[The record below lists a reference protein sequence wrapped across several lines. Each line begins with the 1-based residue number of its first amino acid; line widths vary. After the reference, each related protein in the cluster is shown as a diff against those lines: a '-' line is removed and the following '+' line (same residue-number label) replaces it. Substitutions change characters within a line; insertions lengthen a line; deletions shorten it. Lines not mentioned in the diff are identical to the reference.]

1 MLVKQ
6 PLEEL
11 LKRSEHSVYRLVRM
25 ASQRALELSDGK
37 PSLVP
42 HTIDAKVT
50 TIALEEIRLG
60 KVEAKIPTPKKR

>member
-42 HTIDAKVT
+42 HVIDAKVT